1 MGAQADPGRRTGNGS
16 GNDRPGNDGP
26 WPIVGGL
33 MTIGAGGH
41 PDIAKNGPAAAVVSP
56 NVASRIDGA
65 SAGSKS
71 ASVSDGVVG
80 VAGFGTG
87 RGKKASEGQGS
98 DCNKCLDHG
107 VVSGGYL
114 RLDAAV
120 PVPIQW
126 NRSFLVPDPAG
137 PHA

>member
-1 MGAQADPGRRTGNGS
+1 
-16 GNDRPGNDGP
+16 
-26 WPIVGGL
+26 
-33 MTIGAGGH
+33 MTIGAGDGH
-41 PDIAKNGPAAAVVSP
+41 PGIAKNGPAAAVVSS

-65 SAGSKS
+65 AAGSKS
-71 ASVSDGVVG
+71 APVSDGGVG

-87 RGKKASEGQGS
+87 CGKKASEGQGS
-98 DCNKCLDHG
+98 DGDKCLEHG

-120 PVPIQW
+120 PVPIQRK
-126 NRSFLVPDPAG
+126 RSFLVPDPAG

>member
-1 MGAQADPGRRTGNGS
+1 
-16 GNDRPGNDGP
+16 
-26 WPIVGGL
+26 

-56 NVASRIDGA
+56 NVASGIDGA

-71 ASVSDGVVG
+71 APVSDGGVG

-87 RGKKASEGQGS
+87 CGKKASEGQGS
-98 DCNKCLDHG
+98 DCDKCLDHG